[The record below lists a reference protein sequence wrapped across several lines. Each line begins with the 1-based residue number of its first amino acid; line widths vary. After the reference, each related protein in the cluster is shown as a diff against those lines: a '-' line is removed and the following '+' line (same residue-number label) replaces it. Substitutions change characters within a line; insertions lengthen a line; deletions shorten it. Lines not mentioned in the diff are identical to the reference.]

1 MRAAC
6 EDLNSTVQLEL
17 CKLQAGI
24 IYDMRED
31 KVFFSSFFHISNTHV
46 YIYNMTPRDASYGR
60 RDSSS

>member
-24 IYDMRED
+24 IYDTRED
-31 KVFFSSFFHISNTHV
+31 KVFFFFLFPYFKYTR
-46 YIYNMTPRDASYGR
+46 IYL
-60 RDSSS
+60 